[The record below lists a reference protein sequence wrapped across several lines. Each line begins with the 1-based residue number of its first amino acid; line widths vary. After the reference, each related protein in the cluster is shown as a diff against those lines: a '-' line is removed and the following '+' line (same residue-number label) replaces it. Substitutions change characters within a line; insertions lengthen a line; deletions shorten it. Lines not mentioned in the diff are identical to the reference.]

1 MMAGSSSAG
10 AGLEAPDRH
19 TTGMANARA
28 THGADAPAPKRPRT
42 PLFPALRQALP
53 GTAHLQPHPPVV
65 LSSRSRAIR
74 PLPALTRGAARLC
87 PRAHGPPPSSA
98 SPNYNRDSV
107 RSNPAQPAI
116 IISPMAVRVVVIG
129 WMGSK
134 RMYLNKYA
142 NLWRRSGDHEVI
154 CLRPSVMMTL
164 VRWRGVI
171 TAGGD
176 IDKVARLHMEC
187 ANMPTFYHIFSTGG
201 FIHAGTM
208 WRWMDE
214 VEDVMLRRD
223 MLEEVAGIILDS
235 APARVMPDTAAS
247 SHPTRTASRA
257 LLYGRNGTRENRG
270 RVHAFA
276 HPAVR
281 VCARHERGEGSSW
294 ALDASSA
301 RVVLRRWLQ
310 PWGWHDMLCRSGHDS
325 AVFSAVPG
333 WAVRELQVVGGQI
346 LTERVTNLLAIV
358 CAVTRCRAEDVDTR
372 YTSAVAFTE
381 SVLRL
386 WLDAPSVK
394 LRAQEVYEA
403 WYNMAPL
410 CPQLYLYSES
420 DPLVPSDE
428 VEKYI
433 KIQETRGVRISSH
446 KYEDTGHCEHYRV
459 YPHDYAF
466 QISEF
471 VAQSLAGWY
480 ERRA

>member
-1 MMAGSSSAG
+1 MAGSSSAG

-235 APARVMPDTAAS
+235 APARVMPDTAA
-247 SHPTRTASRA
+247 R
-257 LLYGRNGTRENRG
+257 
-270 RVHAFA
+270 
-276 HPAVR
+276 
-281 VCARHERGEGSSW
+281 
-294 ALDASSA
+294 
-301 RVVLRRWLQ
+301 
-310 PWGWHDMLCRSGHDS
+310 
-325 AVFSAVPG
+325 
-333 WAVRELQVVGGQI
+333 
-346 LTERVTNLLAIV
+346 AIV